1 MNLDEHLASGLTTV
15 CRCWVLARRDGQVF
29 GFTDHD
35 EAIQFDGIEFRADAG
50 LTASAL
56 QQVTGLAVDNTEA
69 FGALSDSAV
78 TEADIKAGRFDGAEV
93 QAYLVNWADPDCRE
107 LQFKGTIGEVRQ
119 SEGAFRAEMRGL
131 SESLNQ
137 PVGRVYQKNCQAV
150 LGDGGCKFDL
160 TRPGYRH
167 EILVESIEG
176 SRVFRFAELNGFEER
191 WFERGRLK
199 VLSGAAIGLEAIIKN
214 DRTQSDG
221 RTIELWEELRAS
233 IEPGDRVLLEV
244 GCDKRSETCHLK
256 FQNMLNFQG
265 FPHIP
270 GEDWLMAYPNEA
282 GANDGGS
289 RYS

>member
-1 MNLDEHLASGLTTV
+1 MNLDDHLSSGLTTV
-15 CRCWVLARRDGQVF
+15 CRCWAMTRRDGRVF

-35 EAIQFDGIEFRADAG
+35 EPLQFDGIEFRADAG

-69 FGALSDSAV
+69 FGALTDSAV

-93 QAYLVNWADPDCRE
+93 QAYLVNWTDPNCRE

-119 SEGAFRAEMRGL
+119 SEGAFRAELRGL

-137 PVGRVYQKNCQAV
+137 PVGRVYQKSCQAV
-150 LGDGGCKFDL
+150 LGDKGCKFDL
-160 TRPGYRH
+160 TLPGYRH
-167 EILVESIEG
+167 EVLVEDIEDR
-176 SRVFRFAELNGFEER
+176 RVFSFEELSGFEER

-199 VLSGAAIGLEAIIKN
+199 VLSGEGSGLEAIIKN
-214 DRTQSDG
+214 DRTWSDG
-221 RTIELWEELRAS
+221 RTIELWEELRAN
-233 IEPGDRVLLEV
+233 IEPGDLILLEV